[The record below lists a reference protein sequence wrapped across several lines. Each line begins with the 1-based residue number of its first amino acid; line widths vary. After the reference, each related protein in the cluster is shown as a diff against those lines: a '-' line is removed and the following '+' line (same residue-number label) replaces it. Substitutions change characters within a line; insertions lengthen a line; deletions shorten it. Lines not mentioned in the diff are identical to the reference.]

1 LALAQRRRE
10 LYKEGNTFT
19 SSARLATPATSIDAA
34 QTAAGV
40 AAIKQG
46 VEGLSKNVGSVDPE
60 LTLPKGYVFKI
71 VTKKDFYGNPVPF
84 EESTT
89 SVFCVVERAQGEDM
103 PDTPVD
109 PDTYILYEGGGG
121 PQKLIAGRYFYVPTS
136 QLTPTKSTLKK
147 VPPPPPEVV
156 TTPTTQGSPEASKT
170 PQKDE
175 YSNVESFMYDEK
187 DSSKGNAISRSFKT
201 SGGKGLAGFIDSLSF
216 DWYDGV
222 TWETDR
228 NRGDNKVAPMMCKVT
243 ISFTPIHDITPG
255 LDHMGANRAPVYPV
269 GPNAPYQAKKV

>member
-1 LALAQRRRE
+1 
-10 LYKEGNTFT
+10 
-19 SSARLATPATSIDAA
+19 
-34 QTAAGV
+34 
-40 AAIKQG
+40 
-46 VEGLSKNVGSVDPE
+46 
-60 LTLPKGYVFKI
+60 
-71 VTKKDFYGNPVPF
+71 
-84 EESTT
+84 
-89 SVFCVVERAQGEDM
+89 M